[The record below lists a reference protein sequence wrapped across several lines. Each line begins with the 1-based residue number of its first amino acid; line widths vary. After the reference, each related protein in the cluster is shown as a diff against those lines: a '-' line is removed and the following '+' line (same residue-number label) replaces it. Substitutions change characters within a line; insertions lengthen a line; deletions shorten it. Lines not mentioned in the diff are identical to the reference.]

1 MDYIISSLL
10 TFPTVNYWFWIINYA
25 QISYVPKYTNHCINV
40 IQTINDEY
48 NVKLGFWK
56 STRE

>member
-1 MDYIISSLL
+1 M
-10 TFPTVNYWFWIINYA
+10 NYA
-25 QISYVPKYTNHCINV
+25 QISYVPKYTNQCINV
-40 IQTINDEY
+40 IQKTNDEY